1 MTLLLWLH
9 LVGGIVVTGLALFW
23 AILARSVG
31 QVHDPVETNRLLE
44 VAAGARWPHVVVPW
58 KLRLPLPHLA
68 AMALVVVALIG
79 FLLPASYGAAMLAK
93 LLATLG
99 LLLCFAAL
107 ARRPTPSLGYAA
119 LGYAALALAVIAT
132 ALSAVIGR

>member
-23 AILARSVG
+23 AILGHSLGRA
-31 QVHDPVETNRLLE
+31 HEPVETGRLLQ

-58 KLRLPLPHLA
+58 KLRLPLPLLA
-68 AMALVVVALIG
+68 AAVLVVAALIG
-79 FLLPASYGAAMLAK
+79 FLLPTSYGAAMLAK
-93 LLATLG
+93 LAASLG
-99 LLLCFAAL
+99 LLLCFVAL
-107 ARRPTPSLGYAA
+107 GRRPTPV

-132 ALSAVIGR
+132 ALSALIGR

>member
-23 AILARSVG
+23 AILGRSVG
-31 QVHDPVETNRLLE
+31 RVHDPVETNRLLQ

-58 KLRLPLPHLA
+58 KLRLPLPLLA
-68 AMALVVVALIG
+68 AAALVVVALLG

-93 LLATLG
+93 LAASLG
-99 LLLCFAAL
+99 LLLCFVAL
-107 ARRPTPSLGYAA
+107 GRRPTPMLGYAT
-119 LGYAALALAVIAT
+119 LGYAALALALIAT
-132 ALSAVIGR
+132 ALSALIGR